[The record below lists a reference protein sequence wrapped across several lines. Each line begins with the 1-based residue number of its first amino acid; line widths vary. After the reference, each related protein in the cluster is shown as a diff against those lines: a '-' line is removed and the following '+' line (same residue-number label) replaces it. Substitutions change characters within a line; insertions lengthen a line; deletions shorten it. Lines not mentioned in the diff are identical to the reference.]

1 MPRPREYDDELRTK
15 LIEAAARLLSEE
27 GPHAVSTRRV
37 AAEVGTSTTAI
48 YSLLGRK
55 EELLRAVCLEGFRRL
70 GEHLHAVATG
80 DDPLERLERLRLA
93 YFDNALENPHL
104 YQVMFGI
111 ALVDYTPS
119 QDDLDVA
126 WSTFQTLQACVA
138 DCIAAGYFTGD
149 ALDIAL
155 ELWAMDH
162 GICLLAIRGMLGTM
176 EEARRHFTRALGAAV
191 TGYRA
196 LAGSL
201 ASEALPRS
209 R

>member
-55 EELLRAVCLEGFRRL
+55 EELLRAVCLEGFHRL
-70 GEHLHAVATG
+70 GQHLDAVPAG
-80 DDPLERLERLRLA
+80 DDPLERLERLGLA

-104 YQVMFGI
+104 YQVMFGST
-111 ALVDYTPS
+111 LTDYAPT

-126 WSTFQTLQACVA
+126 WSTFATLERCVA
-138 DCIAAGYFTGD
+138 DCIAAGYFAGD
-149 ALDIAL
+149 PVDIAL
-155 ELWAMDH
+155 ELWAMNH
-162 GICLLAIRGMLGTM
+162 GLCLLAMRGMLGTIDD
-176 EEARRHFTRALGAAV
+176 ARQHLARALGAAV
-191 TGYRA
+191 RGYRIDPGA
-196 LAGSL
+196 
-201 ASEALPRS
+201 PRTV